1 VGFRPLG
8 SGGGVRVKVLSA
20 DSPRG
25 GPFVVAGDHRRL
37 EALQP
42 RDTLAGLRPIADA
55 VAERPDGI
63 DRPISL
69 GVSKDGLE
77 GDEVGVNVGN
87 DQGAHEASI
96 ANGRSYNVAVNVSE
110 LGEFGLIERL
120 TSVVGA
126 EARGDLILGIGDD
139 AAAWR
144 VGEQLVLA
152 TTDTLVEGV
161 HFLPEFAPWADVGWK
176 ALAVNVS
183 DIAAMGGEPLFALVT
198 LALPLETEVS
208 FAEELYGGMM
218 ECAREYGVVVAGGDI
233 VRAPQ
238 ISVTVALIG
247 RAQKREGEPLLMR
260 RAGAKAGDVIAVTG
274 TLGDSAAGLWRLR
287 KGAAEEDA
295 LVLAHLRPLPRLAE
309 AQEAAR
315 AGVMCAIDVS
325 DGLMQD
331 LGHICERSDLGA
343 EIREEA
349 LPLSD
354 DLRAAY
360 PEDAIA
366 LAVSGGEDYELLI
379 TGDEGTV
386 ERVAQAISPALTVI
400 GRMVESPRHKPR
412 LLDSAGNEL
421 AVAVHGWD
429 HLHSG

>member
-1 VGFRPLG
+1 
-8 SGGGVRVKVLSA
+8 
-20 DSPRG
+20 
-25 GPFVVAGDHRRL
+25 
-37 EALQP
+37 
-42 RDTLAGLRPIADA
+42 
-55 VAERPDGI
+55 
-63 DRPISL
+63 
-69 GVSKDGLE
+69 
-77 GDEVGVNVGN
+77 
-87 DQGAHEASI
+87 
-96 ANGRSYNVAVNVSE
+96 VNVSE